1 MIISSVLIALAGAF
15 CMALGSALQERDAVR
30 APGRSVAPAGFL
42 VHLARRPRWLMGT
55 AGAGAG
61 VVLHL
66 IALSGAPLTIIQP
79 IGVSGLV
86 FAIVLSALFNRRRVR
101 PNEIVA
107 GAAVMAGLTGLLL
120 LFPHAAQ
127 TPQMSSGTGLALTG
141 AIAVLGGAAYAAAH
155 WMPPGPR
162 VLLLATVG
170 GAALGTTSALAR
182 VVGANAAA
190 DWTAV
195 LTWLTPLCVAIALLG
210 GLFQQN
216 AYRTGHFAAAY
227 ATLLVVDPV
236 VGAGIGA
243 LMLGEG
249 LPATPLDQALAAG
262 AALLAIGGTV
272 VLALARN
279 RNPEAGGSGGA
290 AAAPHATEPDP
301 ASSGTRQTTTSGE
314 SR

>member
-1 MIISSVLIALAGAF
+1 MVASVLTALAGAF

-30 APGRSVAPAGFL
+30 APGRTVASAGFL
-42 VHLARRPRWLMGT
+42 VHLAGRPRWLAGT

-86 FAIVLSALFNRRRVR
+86 FAIALTALFNRRRVR
-101 PNEIVA
+101 TGEIAA
-107 GAAVMAGLTGLLL
+107 GAAVTVGLVGLLS
-120 LFPHAAQ
+120 LFPHAAR
-127 TPQMSSGTGLALTG
+127 TPQLPLLTALALTG
-141 AIAVLGGAAYAAAH
+141 GIAVLGAAVYVAAH
-155 WMPPGPR
+155 WVAPGPR
-162 VLLLATVG
+162 ALLLATVG
-170 GAALGTTSALAR
+170 GAALGTTSALSR
-182 VVGANAAA
+182 VVAANAAA

-195 LTWLTPLCVAIALLG
+195 LTWLTPLAVASALLG

-243 LMLGEG
+243 LVLGEG
-249 LPATPLDQALAAG
+249 LPATPLDRGLAAG
-262 AALLAIGGTV
+262 AALLAIAGTV

-279 RNPEAGGSGGA
+279 RNPEAGGSERAGA
-290 AAAPHATEPDP
+290 APNTPEPDP
-301 ASSGTRQTTTSGE
+301 ASSGTRSTTTSGE